1 MSWVNTQKE
10 QTAKFK
16 ELVKKFSPNAK
27 TFKEKLDA
35 IKAVKNSLIDV
46 KVNDGN
52 REDVIEKIFFISRY
66 EMNLNANIK
75 NTPEKIQAV
84 REYGDRLGLYGGG
97 AGQTPKLYTYQN
109 DLLEQWLAKDSWVYG
124 GEEIKSFRKS
134 FPKWSIPKLD
144 EIPKLDAIPEDE
156 EVVGGGVPKK
166 EEAVGGGVD
175 EGFSTDPSVSRDI
188 YADDGFTTDYADE
201 DYIDLDLEE
210 ENPIEK
216 KMEDFELAV
225 FNEIRDTL
233 SEQNREIYTNKIN
246 NLVKNVKTQD
256 EFDNLCR
263 TTKEQLVEEI
273 ADIDPDKPLLKTTND
288 NKDEGG
294 EAYSN
299 ANNQQE
305 ENPPPTNEDPNNPV
319 PTTTTDIVPSNT
331 PPKQQTFSQTL
342 GTRSDPS
349 GGGGANFLDNII
361 GSSNRNTQLVKL
373 HTESDDLTRIKN
385 MIKALHLVYE
395 REIPLFREEIH
406 QADKERALASNNI
419 EYARKHLDKMSEII
433 KEFYKSDT
441 TMKLGI
447 IISADSLFNQN
458 TAFGGTLSDL
468 QMSSLSS
475 NLNPTDEFG
484 RDDFSQAKVVI
495 PQFIRGGLDHAK
507 GKAVAGINVNRKL
520 LEKNKVK
527 FNDPS
532 DRQEVDRYGNQAIKR
547 PVKLTKTFNFKSADN
562 TKKRKSKTKI
572 NTKSAG
578 GGGGRTKTQC
588 WTRKNSQEQTYITC
602 QPNY

>member
-1 MSWVNTQKE
+1 MSWVNSQKE

-16 ELVKKFSPNAK
+16 ELIKKFSPNAK

-35 IKAVKNSLIDV
+35 IKVVKNSLIDV
-46 KVNDGN
+46 KVNDEN
-52 REDVIEKIFFISRY
+52 QDDVIEKIFFITRY
-66 EMNLNANIK
+66 EMNLNVNIK
-75 NTPEKIQAV
+75 NNPEKIQAV
-84 REYGDRLGLYGGG
+84 REYGDRLGIYGGG
-97 AGQTPKLYTYQN
+97 SGQTPKLYTYGN
-109 DLLEQWLAKDSWVYG
+109 RLLEQWLRKDSWIYG
-124 GEEIKSFRKS
+124 GEETKAFRKS
-134 FPKWSIPKLD
+134 FPKWSIPK
-144 EIPKLDAIPEDE
+144 IPETIPEDK
-156 EVVGGGVPKK
+156 EVVGGGVPEK
-166 EEAVGGGVD
+166 EEIVASAAPNVD
-175 EGFSTDPSVSRDI
+175 EGFITADTDV
-188 YADDGFTTDYADE
+188 YETDYADE

-210 ENPIEK
+210 ANPIEK

-233 SEQNREIYTNKIN
+233 SEQNREVYTNQIN

-263 TTKEQLVEEI
+263 TTKDQLVEEI

-305 ENPPPTNEDPNNPV
+305 ENPPPTNENPNIPV

-331 PPKQQTFSQTL
+331 PPQQTFSQTL

-373 HTESDDLTRIKN
+373 HTESDDITKIKN
-385 MIKALHLVYE
+385 MIRALHLVYE

-419 EYARKHLDKMSEII
+419 EYVRKHLDKMSEII

-532 DRQEVDRYGNQAIKR
+532 DRQEVDRYGNQAIRR

-562 TKKRKSKTKI
+562 TKKRTSKTKI

-578 GGGGRTKTQC
+578 GGGGRAKTQC

>member
-1 MSWVNTQKE
+1 MEETP
-10 QTAKFK
+10 T
-16 ELVKKFSPNAK
+16 KK
-27 TFKEKLDA
+27 L
-35 IKAVKNSLIDV
+35 
-46 KVNDGN
+46 
-52 REDVIEKIFFISRY
+52 
-66 EMNLNANIK
+66 
-75 NTPEKIQAV
+75 
-84 REYGDRLGLYGGG
+84 
-97 AGQTPKLYTYQN
+97 
-109 DLLEQWLAKDSWVYG
+109 
-124 GEEIKSFRKS
+124 
-134 FPKWSIPKLD
+134 
-144 EIPKLDAIPEDE
+144 
-156 EVVGGGVPKK
+156 
-166 EEAVGGGVD
+166 
-175 EGFSTDPSVSRDI
+175 
-188 YADDGFTTDYADE
+188 
-201 DYIDLDLEE
+201 
-210 ENPIEK
+210 
-216 KMEDFELAV
+216 EDFELAV

-233 SEQNREIYTNKIN
+233 SEQNREIYTKQITD
-246 NLVKNVKTQD
+246 LVKDIKTQD

-263 TTKEQLVEEI
+263 TTKEGLVEEI
-273 ADIDPDKPLLKTTND
+273 PDIDPDKPLLKTTND
-288 NKDEGG
+288 NKEDGG

-305 ENPPPTNEDPNNPV
+305 ENPPPTNEDPNIPV
-319 PTTTTDIVPSNT
+319 PTTTTDIVPSNQ
-331 PPKQQTFSQTL
+331 PPQQQQTYSQTL

-373 HTESDDLTRIKN
+373 HTESDDLTRIKD
-385 MIKALHLVYE
+385 MIRALHLVYE
-395 REIPLFREEIH
+395 REIPLFREEVH

-441 TMKLGI
+441 SMKLGI

-507 GKAVAGINVNRKL
+507 GKPVSGINVERKL
-520 LEKNKVK
+520 LEKKKVK

-547 PVKLTKTFNFKSADN
+547 PVKLTKTFNFKFADN
-562 TKKRKSKTKI
+562 TPKRKAKTKI
-572 NTKSAG
+572 STKSAG
-578 GGGGRTKTQC
+578 GGGGRTKTKC

>member
-1 MSWVNTQKE
+1 MDWVNSQKTQ
-10 QTAKFK
+10 TVKFK
-16 ELVKKFSPNAK
+16 ELIKKFAPNAK

-35 IKAVKNSLIDV
+35 IKLVKNSLIDINV
-46 KVNDGN
+46 SDEN
-52 REDVIEKIFFISRY
+52 RDDVIERIFFISRF
-66 EMNLNANIK
+66 EMNLNQNIK
-75 NTPEKIQAV
+75 NDPQKIQAI
-84 REYGDRLGLYGGG
+84 REYGDRLGFYGGG
-97 AGQTPKLYTYQN
+97 SGQTPKLLTYDN
-109 DLLEQWLAKDSWVYG
+109 RLIEGWLEKDSWIYG
-124 GEEIKSFRKS
+124 GKKSNFRKS
-134 FPKWSIPKLD
+134 FPKWSIPKL
-144 EIPKLDAIPEDE
+144 EAIPEDE
-156 EVVGGGVPKK
+156 EVVGGGVPEK
-166 EEAVGGGVD
+166 EEMVGGSAVD
-175 EGFSTDPSVSRDI
+175 EGFIT
-188 YADDGFTTDYADE
+188 ADTEVYETDYADE
-201 DYIDLDLEE
+201 DYIDLDMEE
-210 ENPIEK
+210 TPTK
-216 KMEDFELAV
+216 KLEDFELAV

-233 SEQNREIYTNKIN
+233 SEQNREIYTNQIN
-246 NLVKNVKTQD
+246 NLVKDIKTQD

-263 TTKEQLVEEI
+263 TTKEQVVEEI

-288 NKDEGG
+288 NKDDGG

-305 ENPPPTNEDPNNPV
+305 ENPPPTNEDPNIPV
-319 PTTTTDIVPSNT
+319 PTTTTDIVPSNQ
-331 PPKQQTFSQTL
+331 PPQPPQTYSQTL

-373 HTESDDLTRIKN
+373 HTESDDLTRIKD
-385 MIKALHLVYE
+385 MIRALHLVYE
-395 REIPLFREEIH
+395 REIPLFREEVH

-419 EYARKHLDKMSEII
+419 EYVRKHLDKMSEII

-441 TMKLGI
+441 SMKLGI

-507 GKAVAGINVNRKL
+507 GKPVSGINVERKL
-520 LEKNKVK
+520 LEKKKVK

-562 TKKRKSKTKI
+562 TKKRKAKTKI
-572 NTKSAG
+572 STKSAG